1 MGVEHNGGA
10 QSVLLSL
17 SGAIPSVGGANFQRK
32 DDAHKHA
39 MEHLIL
45 NVRCSIIK
53 VIKANTN

>member
-1 MGVEHNGGA
+1 
-10 QSVLLSL
+10 VLLSL
-17 SGAIPSVGGANFQRK
+17 SGAIPSVGGANFRRK